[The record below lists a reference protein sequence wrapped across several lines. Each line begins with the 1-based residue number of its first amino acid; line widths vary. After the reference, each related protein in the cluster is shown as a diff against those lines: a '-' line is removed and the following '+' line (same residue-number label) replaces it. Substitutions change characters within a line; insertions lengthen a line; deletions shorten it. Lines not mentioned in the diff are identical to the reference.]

1 MFTSRLSVGQF
12 SVLSYTVNTAV
23 IGSGAAGLNAAV
35 RLADYGQSDIALVT
49 EGMGL
54 GTSRNTGSDKQTY
67 FRLMQAGDT
76 PDSVEQMTKALMD
89 GGSMDGDIALCEAA
103 LSAQCFY
110 HLVELGVKFP
120 CSRYGEFVSYK
131 TDHDVC
137 SRGTSCGPYTSRD
150 MTLALEKAVKEREI
164 PILDNLQCIRILR
177 GGDACRGVLCIKKGR
192 VPPEERYVV
201 IRCKNVIFATG
212 GPAGMYSDSVY
223 PLGHFGAT
231 GLALEAGVKGKNLT
245 EWQFGLSSV
254 RPRWNVSG
262 TYMQAVP
269 KFIST
274 KQDGTDARE
283 FLWDYLD
290 EYQIWENVFL
300 KGYQWPFDVRKIADG
315 SSIIDILVYIETKE
329 KGRRVFLDYREN
341 PHNCM
346 PRYEDIPSC
355 CRSYLES
362 AHALLPSPVERL
374 KCINQPAFDFY
385 LQHNIDLTREMLE
398 ISLCVQHNNGGL
410 STDMWWETNLQ
421 GFFAVGEASGTHG
434 VYRPGGSAL
443 NAGQVGSMRAAQYI
457 ARCRR
462 GGALDEESFLEECKE
477 QIIERI
483 KMGEEAMGTND
494 TVYRMLQTAAERM
507 SKSASIIRD
516 AVSLDA
522 CRKEVADELAG
533 FSSIARV
540 ASTEKLPVL
549 YRLHELLLCQYV
561 YLSAMIDYAHNAG
574 RSRGSA
580 IYHNPSGC
588 IDRPFLTEQFRHI
601 LDNGKLDGYIQEIQ
615 YKPPFSCE
623 TEWRP
628 VRPLP
633 NQSEAFETVWKHYR
647 EDGNVF

>member
-35 RLADYGQSDIALVT
+35 RLADYGQTDIVLVT

-76 PDSVEQMTKALMD
+76 PDSVKQMTKALMD

-201 IRCKNVIFATG
+201 IRCTNVIFATG
-212 GPAGMYSDSVY
+212 GPAGMYNDSVY

-245 EWQFGLSSV
+245 EWQFGLSSI

-274 KQDGTDARE
+274 KRDGTDARE

-290 EYQIWENVFL
+290 EYQIWVS
-300 KGYQWPFDVRKIADG
+300 Q
-315 SSIIDILVYIETKE
+315 
-329 KGRRVFLDYREN
+329 
-341 PHNCM
+341 
-346 PRYEDIPSC
+346 
-355 CRSYLES
+355 
-362 AHALLPSPVERL
+362 RL
-374 KCINQPAFDFY
+374 SMAF
-385 LQHNIDLTREMLE
+385 
-398 ISLCVQHNNGGL
+398 
-410 STDMWWETNLQ
+410 
-421 GFFAVGEASGTHG
+421 
-434 VYRPGGSAL
+434 
-443 NAGQVGSMRAAQYI
+443 
-457 ARCRR
+457 
-462 GGALDEESFLEECKE
+462 
-477 QIIERI
+477 
-483 KMGEEAMGTND
+483 
-494 TVYRMLQTAAERM
+494 
-507 SKSASIIRD
+507 
-516 AVSLDA
+516 
-522 CRKEVADELAG
+522 
-533 FSSIARV
+533 
-540 ASTEKLPVL
+540 
-549 YRLHELLLCQYV
+549 
-561 YLSAMIDYAHNAG
+561 
-574 RSRGSA
+574 
-580 IYHNPSGC
+580 
-588 IDRPFLTEQFRHI
+588 
-601 LDNGKLDGYIQEIQ
+601 
-615 YKPPFSCE
+615 
-623 TEWRP
+623 
-628 VRPLP
+628 
-633 NQSEAFETVWKHYR
+633 
-647 EDGNVF
+647 

>member
-1 MFTSRLSVGQF
+1 MFTSRLSVGRF

-23 IGSGAAGLNAAV
+23 VGSGAAGLNAAV
-35 RLADYGQSDIALVT
+35 RLADYGQKDIALVT

-67 FRLMQAGDT
+67 FRLMQAGNT
-76 PDSVEQMTKALMD
+76 PDSVGQMTKALMD

-103 LSAQCFY
+103 LSTQCFY

-120 CSRYGEFVSYK
+120 HSRYGEFVSYK

-150 MTLALEKAVKEREI
+150 MTLALEKAVKERKI
-164 PILDNLQCIRILR
+164 PILDNLQCIRVLR
-177 GGDACRGVLCIKKGR
+177 CDNVCRGILCIKKGR
-192 VPPEERYVV
+192 VMPDDRYVV

-231 GLALEAGVKGKNLT
+231 GLAFEAGVKGKNLT

-269 KFIST
+269 KFVST
-274 KQDGTDARE
+274 KQDGTDERE

-341 PHNCM
+341 PHNHM
-346 PRYEDIPSC
+346 PQYEDIPSC

-362 AHALLPSPVERL
+362 ARALLSSPVERL

-385 LQHNIDLTREMLE
+385 LQHDIDLTREMLE
-398 ISLCVQHNNGGL
+398 IALCVQHNNGGL
-410 STDMWWETNLQ
+410 STDMWWKTNLQ
-421 GFFAVGEASGTHG
+421 GFFAVGEVSGTHG

-457 ARCRR
+457 AHCGR
-462 GGALDEESFLEECKE
+462 GDAIDEASFIEECGG

-483 KMGEEAMGTND
+483 QMGEAGMGTED
-494 TVYRMLQTAAERM
+494 TVYRLLQTAADRM

-516 AVSLDA
+516 CDSLTECWNEVVSDLA
-522 CRKEVADELAG
+522 CFR
-533 FSSIARV
+533 SIAQV
-540 ASTEKLPVL
+540 SSAEKLPVL
-549 YRLHELLLCQYV
+549 YRLHEILLCQYV
-561 YLSAMIDYAHNAG
+561 YLSAMIDYARNAG
-574 RSRGSA
+574 CSRGSA
-580 IYHNPSGC
+580 IYHNPSGYVG
-588 IDRPFLTEQFRHI
+588 RPFLSGKFRHI
-601 LDNGKLDGYIQEIQ
+601 LDNGRLNRQIQEIQ
-615 YKPPFSCE
+615 YKPPLFCE

-628 VRPLP
+628 VRPIP
-633 NQSEAFETVWKHYR
+633 AQSEAFETVWKHYR
-647 EDGNVF
+647 KDDNVF

>member
-1 MFTSRLSVGQF
+1 
-12 SVLSYTVNTAV
+12 
-23 IGSGAAGLNAAV
+23 
-35 RLADYGQSDIALVT
+35 
-49 EGMGL
+49 
-54 GTSRNTGSDKQTY
+54 
-67 FRLMQAGDT
+67 
-76 PDSVEQMTKALMD
+76 
-89 GGSMDGDIALCEAA
+89 
-103 LSAQCFY
+103 
-110 HLVELGVKFP
+110 
-120 CSRYGEFVSYK
+120 
-131 TDHDVC
+131 
-137 SRGTSCGPYTSRD
+137 
-150 MTLALEKAVKEREI
+150 
-164 PILDNLQCIRILR
+164 
-177 GGDACRGVLCIKKGR
+177 
-192 VPPEERYVV
+192 
-201 IRCKNVIFATG
+201 
-212 GPAGMYSDSVY
+212 
-223 PLGHFGAT
+223 
-231 GLALEAGVKGKNLT
+231 
-245 EWQFGLSSV
+245 
-254 RPRWNVSG
+254 
-262 TYMQAVP
+262 
-269 KFIST
+269 
-274 KQDGTDARE
+274 
-283 FLWDYLD
+283 
-290 EYQIWENVFL
+290 
-300 KGYQWPFDVRKIADG
+300 
-315 SSIIDILVYIETKE
+315 
-329 KGRRVFLDYREN
+329 
-341 PHNCM
+341 
-346 PRYEDIPSC
+346 
-355 CRSYLES
+355 
-362 AHALLPSPVERL
+362 
-374 KCINQPAFDFY
+374 
-385 LQHNIDLTREMLE
+385 MLE

-516 AVSLDA
+516 AASLDA

-615 YKPPFSCE
+615 YKPPLSCE
-623 TEWRP
+623 TAWRP